1 LAATWPVSG
10 QGNTPMDP
18 LAIYEDLKQ
27 KIIWLDL
34 SPGCT
39 LNLAEL
45 AGRYGVS
52 RNPVMIALARL
63 DAEQWVVRHG
73 VHFVVSPLTVD
84 RMREITE
91 IRSLLEPQATI
102 WAMNRMTAE
111 GLEELRKIREE
122 ILSINIQ
129 ASKKQIVEIDFRF
142 HQLIFRQTRNHHLS
156 ELLER
161 LLCHYL
167 RFWLAGPQT
176 IEPTAFFSQALEVI
190 RAIESRDTVRLQAA
204 SSAHIKVSLDKILGL

>member
-1 LAATWPVSG
+1 
-10 QGNTPMDP
+10 MDP

-142 HQLIFRQTRNHHLS
+142 HQLIFLNACSATTCGSGWRAPKPSNRPLFSAKPWRSFGRLNPEIRSGSRQLRAHTSRCLWTKSWDFDFLSKEEPSWKSYTGRNAKTR
-156 ELLER
+156 
-161 LLCHYL
+161 
-167 RFWLAGPQT
+167 
-176 IEPTAFFSQALEVI
+176 
-190 RAIESRDTVRLQAA
+190 
-204 SSAHIKVSLDKILGL
+204 K